1 MPDIPNEWG
10 RYSLESGSVG
20 WGRRAGG
27 DVEILRGGLDS
38 PSTLGV
44 CEDPLLIFTTVIRVA
59 NDYDARQTSIH
70 G

>member
-10 RYSLESGSVG
+10 GYSLESGSVG

-27 DVEILRGGLDS
+27 DVEILRGGLDG

-44 CEDPLLIFTTVIRVA
+44 CEDPLLVFTTVIRVA